1 MQNIFEY
8 LISFSDATIKYNLSD
23 STLRK
28 AVRDKRLVP
37 GVDVQKFGTCWV
49 AKKSVLE
56 KMYGDSKKN

>member
-8 LISFSDATIKYNLSD
+8 LISFSDATVKYNLSD

-28 AVRDKRLVP
+28 AVRDGRLIP

-49 AKKSVLE
+49 AKVQSIE
-56 KMYGDSKKN
+56 KLYGKRN